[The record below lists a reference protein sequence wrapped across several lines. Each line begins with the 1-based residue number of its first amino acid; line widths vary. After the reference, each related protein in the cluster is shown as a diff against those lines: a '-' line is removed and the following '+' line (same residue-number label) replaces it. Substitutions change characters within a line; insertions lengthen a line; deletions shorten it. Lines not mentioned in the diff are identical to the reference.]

1 VTAVPDADR
10 CDNVIDGR
18 FAPPAGGAY
27 LPVWE
32 PATGRVYAEV
42 AASGRADVDAACQ
55 AAERAARSWRELP
68 TERRVAILNAVADR
82 LEAQLE
88 RFAAAESR
96 DTGKPVSLAR
106 SVDIPRA
113 VANLRFFAAAAQHF
127 ATECHPTSA
136 DVLNYTL
143 RQPLGVVAG
152 ISPWNLPLYLF
163 TWKVAPAL
171 AAGNCVVGKPSEL
184 TPRTA
189 TLFAGLCGEAGLPP
203 GVLNVVHGNG
213 PDAGE
218 PICVHPSVRAVS
230 FTGGTKTGARIA
242 GVAGPLFK
250 KLSLELGGKNPVI
263 VFDDCDFEAA
273 VATTLRSSFSNQGEI
288 CLCGSRL
295 FVQDGL
301 YDRFRDELVARA
313 ARLVVGD
320 PADPATEQGALISAD
335 HLAKVRGYLDLAR
348 REGGTILC
356 GGQPVSPQGRCA
368 GGWFLSP
375 AVVEG
380 LSPDC
385 RTSQEEIF
393 GPVVSLYRFRTEEE
407 AIRLANGTAYGLAS
421 VVWTGSLDRAH
432 RAARDLQAGITW
444 VNCWMLRD
452 LRTPFG
458 GVKQSG
464 VGREGGWEALRFF
477 TEAKNVCLKL
487 SS

>member
-1 VTAVPDADR
+1 MSDLER
-10 CDNVIDGR
+10 CENYIDGR
-18 FAPPAGGAY
+18 FLPPSSKTY

-32 PATGRVYAEV
+32 PATGQVYAEV
-42 AASGRADVDAACQ
+42 AASNRTDVEAACL
-55 AAERAARSWRELP
+55 AAERASRAWRELP
-68 TERRVAILNAVADR
+68 TERRVTMLNALADR
-82 LEAQLE
+82 LEAQME
-88 RFAAAESR
+88 RFAAAESK
-96 DTGKPVSLAR
+96 DTGKPISVAH

-113 VANLRFFAAAAQHF
+113 VSNLRFFAAAAGHF
-127 ATECHPTSA
+127 ASECHQTSS

-189 TLFAGLCGEAGLPP
+189 TLFAELCSEAGLPP
-203 GVLNVVHGNG
+203 GVLNVVHGTG

-218 PICVHPSVRAVS
+218 AICMHPSVRAIS

-250 KLSLELGGKNPVI
+250 KLSLELGGKNPVL
-263 VFDDCDFEAA
+263 VFDDCDFEATI
-273 VATTLRSSFSNQGEI
+273 ATTLRSSFSNQGEI
-288 CLCGSRL
+288 CLCGSRV
-295 FVQDGL
+295 FVQDSL
-301 YDRFRDELVARA
+301 YDRFREQLVARA

-320 PADPATEQGALISAD
+320 PMEPATEQGALISAE

-356 GGQPVSPQGRCA
+356 GGQRVAPPGRCA
-368 GGWFLSP
+368 KGWFLAP
-375 AVVEG
+375 AVVDG
-380 LSPDC
+380 LAPDC

-393 GPVVSLYRFRTEEE
+393 GPVVSLYRFKTEAE
-407 AIRLANGTAYGLAS
+407 AVCLANGTAYGLAS

-432 RAARDLQAGITW
+432 RVARDLQAGITW
-444 VNCWMLRD
+444 VNCWMVRD

-477 TEAKNVCLKL
+477 TEAKNVCLRL
-487 SS
+487 SSQ